1 MKLKYKQ
8 HSKAKLVGY
17 SILSSIFIFFL
28 LIVFLVYANWD
39 VFRYTYLFFL
49 IPLIP
54 IMILFLLF
62 IPKSLFFIRLNSIDY
77 LNLENNILTIHHQG
91 IFSSRKEIK
100 VEEIERAYVIS
111 EKFILAMHSEE
122 EVVIYIDNLLMKDFE
137 KLIKELSSSFT
148 ITKNFDLL

>member
-1 MKLKYKQ
+1 MKLKYKE

-17 SILSSIFIFFL
+17 SILLSIFIFFL

-39 VFRYTYLFFL
+39 VFRYTYVFFL
-49 IPLIP
+49 ILLIP

-122 EVVIYIDNLLMKDFE
+122 EIVIYINNLLMKDFE
-137 KLIKELSSSFT
+137 KLIKELSNSIT

>member
-1 MKLKYKQ
+1 MKLKYKE

-17 SILSSIFIFFL
+17 SILLIIFIFYLL
-28 LIVFLVYANWD
+28 LIFFVYAFWD
-39 VFRYTYLFFL
+39 VFSHTYFILL

-54 IMILFLLF
+54 FMIFSLLF

-122 EVVIYIDNLLMKDFE
+122 ENVIYIDNLLMKDFE
-137 KLIKELSSSFT
+137 KLIKELSNSIT